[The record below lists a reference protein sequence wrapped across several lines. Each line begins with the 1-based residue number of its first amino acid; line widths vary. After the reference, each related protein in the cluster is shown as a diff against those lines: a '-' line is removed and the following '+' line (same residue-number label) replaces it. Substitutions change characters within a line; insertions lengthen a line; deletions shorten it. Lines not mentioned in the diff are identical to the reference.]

1 MSVHCPICFE
11 DVCEAKT
18 VCCPNGHRC
27 CEKHHIQR
35 IKAVC
40 ETGKIPFIED
50 GCMAQKC
57 FECRS
62 NIPDNSFS
70 ETYFKML
77 CVTLTIELN
86 KQCGKKVS
94 HVEIITILPM
104 LEVALRAIQELRS

>member
-40 ETGKIPFIED
+40 ETGTTLFKD
-50 GCMAQKC
+50 GWCNGQKC

-62 NIPDNSFS
+62 NIPDESFS

-77 CVTLTIELN
+77 RVTLVIEIPKIL
-86 KQCGKKVS
+86 KLKLS
-94 HVEIITILPM
+94 HDDMNMLLRITEDVPLPN
-104 LEVALRAIQELRS
+104 APRQ